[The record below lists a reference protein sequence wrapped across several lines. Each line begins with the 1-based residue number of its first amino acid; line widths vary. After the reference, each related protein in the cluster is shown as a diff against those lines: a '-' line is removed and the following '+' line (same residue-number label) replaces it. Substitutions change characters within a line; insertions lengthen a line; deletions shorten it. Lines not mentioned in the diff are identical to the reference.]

1 MAYSVSYT
9 GSSMDTILAKALN
22 FEDKN
27 EAWAIIPSS
36 ITTLDISKVRHK
48 GNYVYTGTLSLPS
61 MDQLYGFKNTT
72 SQVATTINCTC
83 MIFVRYINHTIYQ
96 FISTRGIQDNADKT
110 MGIVWINS
118 TPKVFFLSEE
128 SNSMMAM
135 VAGESADKGIHKFN
149 NQIRVFKDTKMIKYY
164 DQISNSY
171 KQFIMD
177 MMPKSIYG
185 NVNSFFS
192 FVDINVTQKYAKFK
206 THTQDSNT
214 HITSAN
220 KTTYDSKYRSDLLES
235 DVDTW
240 KATFLSEFNAQVN
253 NLKNTITTIQNKVSN
268 YATTLSNHSN
278 NTTLHPTQSQIDD
291 WDSKKEKDH
300 THTTNE
306 ITIDAANVTGKFT
319 VDQIPDTAK
328 AKERLTVVSS
338 YADMMNLTESN
349 VQDGDWVY
357 INDAEYPLAFVVD
370 SSRQEFV
377 EHSVTGVSSIYQ
389 VVCGNGTFVAVAKD
403 SKYFVY
409 SKDGINWVR
418 TTASSMARDWR
429 TICFGNGKFVAPAA
443 NSTVFVYSTDGINW
457 TEGTISS
464 TARIWRSIC
473 YGMDKFVMVSK
484 DSAYFAYSSD
494 GINWTEDD
502 IGTID
507 REWRCVCY
515 GMNLFIAV
523 VLSSNYFAYSTDGI
537 NWSLIT
543 VGSTSRSWRS
553 VCFGNG
559 MFVAVA
565 DSTNTYAYSY
575 DGINW
580 TENTLV
586 SYRKWTSICYGNHMF
601 FITCESGHYY
611 EYSIDGINWTEVSF
625 SDTNRRWYSSCYGLG
640 LFVAVSSDTPYTAYG
655 SISRFVQL
663 TPDKPD
669 LYWGD
674 VLSKPNTYEGLGI
687 TDDMPNSEVDSLQS
701 DLNTKATA
709 VQSSLDTLT
718 QNMSTY
724 IDDRVKS
731 THILETSIDITDQ
744 KLSALYNVISIPEKI
759 VSTLEQVLV

>member
-1 MAYSVSYT
+1 MAYSVSYS
-9 GSSMDTILAKALN
+9 GSSMDTILAKGLT

-27 EAWAIIPSS
+27 EAWVIIPSS

-185 NVNSFFS
+185 NVSNFFS

-240 KATFLSEFNAQVN
+240 KTTFLSEFNAQVN

-268 YATTLSNHSN
+268 YTTTLSNHSN

-291 WDSKKEKDH
+291 WNSKKEKVH

-319 VDQIPDTAK
+319 VDQIPDI
-328 AKERLTVVSS
+328 AKERMIVVDSTTAMLT
-338 YADMMNLTESN
+338 LTKDT
-349 VQDGDWVY
+349 VQIGDWVFVQ
-357 INDAEYPLAFVVD
+357 DADYPLLFVVID
-370 SSRQEFV
+370 DTKLNSLD
-377 EHSVTGVSSIYQ
+377 GYQ
-389 VVCGNGTFVAVAKD
+389 QMIEN
-403 SKYFVY
+403 
-409 SKDGINWVR
+409 
-418 TTASSMARDWR
+418 
-429 TICFGNGKFVAPAA
+429 PP
-443 NSTVFVYSTDGINW
+443 
-457 TEGTISS
+457 EL
-464 TARIWRSIC
+464 IW
-473 YGMDKFVMVSK
+473 DNVKNK
-484 DSAYFAYSSD
+484 PK
-494 GINWTEDD
+494 
-502 IGTID
+502 
-507 REWRCVCY
+507 
-515 GMNLFIAV
+515 
-523 VLSSNYFAYSTDGI
+523 
-537 NWSLIT
+537 
-543 VGSTSRSWRS
+543 
-553 VCFGNG
+553 
-559 MFVAVA
+559 
-565 DSTNTYAYSY
+565 TY
-575 DGINW
+575 DELN
-580 TENTLV
+580 
-586 SYRKWTSICYGNHMF
+586 
-601 FITCESGHYY
+601 
-611 EYSIDGINWTEVSF
+611 
-625 SDTNRRWYSSCYGLG
+625 
-640 LFVAVSSDTPYTAYG
+640 
-655 SISRFVQL
+655 
-663 TPDKPD
+663 
-669 LYWGD
+669 
-674 VLSKPNTYEGLGI
+674 I
-687 TDDMPNSEVDSLQS
+687 TDDMPNSEVNSLQS

-709 VQSSLDTLT
+709 AQSSVDTLT
-718 QNMSTY
+718 QKMSIY
-724 IDDRVKS
+724 SDDRIKS
-731 THILETSIDITDQ
+731 THILETSIDTADQ
-744 KLSALYNVISIPEKI
+744 KLTALYNLTAVPEKI
-759 VSTLEQVLV
+759 VSVLEQVLV